1 MCNSQPTGQQ
11 NNSEYIIIS
20 NVLWNN
26 NNNNRSVYY
35 LYSQYILLLKSNQN
49 TACLSL
55 VAGFL
60 TIQSVQTTTVQSSC
74 VFPPCRSV
82 KEASSSWV
90 RQGAH
95 GCPGAVCSLW
105 RSGASWCFSSSS
117 ISSSTRV
124 SCRTA
129 LWVGGRRLGRGR
141 RSGMGKRS
149 LRTAWGERRVK
160 EEHSS
165 LLWVWQGRKRDIS
178 GTWIFR
184 TGASLQ
190 KIS

>member
-1 MCNSQPTGQQ
+1 MGISYYNACLILFPLFLNIESVQ
-11 NNSEYIIIS
+11 NN
-20 NVLWNN
+20 L
-26 NNNNRSVYY
+26 
-35 LYSQYILLLKSNQN
+35 
-49 TACLSL
+49 C
-55 VAGFL
+55 
-60 TIQSVQTTTVQSSC
+60 IQF

-117 ISSSTRV
+117 VSSSTKV

-141 RSGMGKRS
+141 RSGMGKR
-149 LRTAWGERRVK
+149 RTRTVWGDRRVK

-165 LLWVWQGRKRDIS
+165 TLWIGEEKEVRNLSVLICQYR
-178 GTWIFR
+178 
-184 TGASLQ
+184 L
-190 KIS
+190 KIDFKN

>member
-1 MCNSQPTGQQ
+1 MLH
-11 NNSEYIIIS
+11 I
-20 NVLWNN
+20 
-26 NNNNRSVYY
+26 
-35 LYSQYILLLKSNQN
+35 KHMAN
-49 TACLSL
+49 TRYCLCGAIGTSCQSACLISGPL
-55 VAGFL
+55 FL
-60 TIQSVQTTTVQSSC
+60 TIQSVQKNLYIQY

-95 GCPGAVCSLW
+95 GCPGVVCSLC

-117 ISSSTRV
+117 VSSSTKV

-129 LWVGGRRLGRGR
+129 LWVGGRRLGGGR

-149 LRTAWGERRVK
+149 TRTAWGERRVK

-165 LLWVWQGRKRDIS
+165 MF
-178 GTWIFR
+178 WI
-184 TGASLQ
+184 
-190 KIS
+190 